1 LFELILERF
10 KTEREKYNYYI
21 NHLTEVDALLKTGA
35 EKASLVANGVLGRV
49 REKLGF
55 E

>member
-1 LFELILERF
+1 MNNLS
-10 KTEREKYNYYI
+10 
-21 NHLTEVDALLKTGA
+21 EVDTLLKTGA
-35 EKASLVANGVLGRV
+35 EKAGVVSNGVLSRV